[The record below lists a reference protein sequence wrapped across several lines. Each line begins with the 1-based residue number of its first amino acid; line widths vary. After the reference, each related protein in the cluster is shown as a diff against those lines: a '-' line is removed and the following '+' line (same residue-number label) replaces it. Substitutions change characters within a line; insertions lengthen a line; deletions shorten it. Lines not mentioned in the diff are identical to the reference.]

1 MAKRSHK
8 GMTVNF
14 DRAIHAQL
22 AQMVNNMKITAKE
35 ADAVLKKTLQ
45 SNANMIQNEI
55 NSELEK
61 HVLTGETIQHAIIPK
76 VEVKKISNVG
86 AIAFVDVGVKL
97 SGNLQDMKK
106 GNGGYA
112 SLLLDYGTPKKR
124 AQKNPKRKYKKA
136 PTEPVQR
143 RFIGSAIRRGR
154 KRWEQESQQEFERI
168 VKERLGK

>member
-1 MAKRSHK
+1 MAKKHK

-22 AQMVNNMKITAKE
+22 TGMVKNMEITAKE
-35 ADAVLKKTLQ
+35 ANAILRDTLQ
-45 SNANMIQNEI
+45 SNANIIQNEI

-76 VEVKKISNVG
+76 VETKQLSSGGIVGFVNVG
-86 AIAFVDVGVKL
+86 VSL
-97 SGNLQDMKK
+97 SGNLEEMKK
-106 GNGGYA
+106 GEGGYA

-136 PTEPVQR
+136 PSEPVQR

-154 KRWEQESQQEFERI
+154 KRWEQESQAEFERI
-168 VKERLGK
+168 VKKRLGE